1 MRIYDMQF
9 TPQKPFDFAL
19 FMKGIFFAIEAKHQ
33 KSHLDFRRIK
43 PHQFEH
49 MRKVVKNGGGSF
61 FIIRIEDPKRTH
73 EKFRAFVIS
82 LEKMEELME
91 TSTKQSCNAK
101 DLEKW
106 AEFEAKR
113 IRLPSQKYTW
123 NFPMFFE
130 KFIQKGWDEGW

>member
-19 FMKGIFFAIEAKHQ
+19 FVKGIFFAMEAKHQ

-43 PHQFEH
+43 PHQLEN
-49 MRKVVKNGGGSF
+49 MRKVVTNGGVSF
-61 FIIRIEDPKRTH
+61 FIIRIEDPKKTH
-73 EKFRAFVIS
+73 DKFRAFVIS

-91 TSTKQSCNAK
+91 TSSKVSCNAQ
-101 DLEKW
+101 DLEEW
-106 AEFEAKR
+106 AEFEAER

-123 NFPMFFE
+123 DFPKFFE
-130 KFIQKGWDEGW
+130 RYIQKGWNESR